1 MQRCMF
7 VTNLFYERKDG
18 RKVVYVARIRVDTC
32 CEHEGL
38 LPSLESEMYRFGAD
52 NNRDKPNTH
61 SLLAMAKNI
70 LEDWVGGEYFL
81 IHARRDFDPKP
92 IRRQ

>member
-1 MQRCMF
+1 ML

-38 LPSLESEMYRFGAD
+38 LPSLGSGMYPFGTH
-52 NNRDKPNTH
+52 NNRGKANTH

-70 LEDWVGGEYFL
+70 LEDWVGREQSL
-81 IHARRDFDPKP
+81 IHARRNFDPKP